1 MKPPIPDYLD
11 EILDSVHDLDDGAP
25 ADYIPELASAV
36 TERLGLALCTAS
48 GRIYSAGDDEELFT
62 IQSVSKPFV
71 YALALQECGPDAV
84 DRVVGM
90 EPSGE
95 AFNELSLDRND
106 KRPMNPMINAG
117 AIAVNQLIRGPD
129 ASVED
134 RSEHIRALFSK
145 LAGRTLEIDER
156 IFGSEL
162 ALAHRNLSIA
172 HMLRSYGVI
181 QDEAHDAVASYT
193 RQCSILVTVKDLAVM
208 SATLANGGV
217 HPLTGERLLNTS
229 ACRLTLSVMS
239 SAGMYDAA
247 GRWMANVGIPAKS
260 GVAGGLIGTLPGQLG
275 IATYSPRLD
284 QQGNSVRG
292 VQIFNRLSHDMG
304 LHLMASDPRDV
315 HGMRSIA
322 HDDDRTVIRLQGMI
336 NFTAA
341 ENILH
346 ELAHHSLG
354 GEELVLDVSRVTTF
368 NRMGRRMVKEGL
380 RRLREQGY
388 ECAIYDP
395 EGVVTDL
402 EFSDGTY
409 ADTVRQ
415 V

>member
-11 EILDSVHDLDDGAP
+11 EILDSVRDLDDGAP

-48 GRIYSAGDDEELFT
+48 GRVYSAGDDEKLFT

-117 AIAVNQLIRGPD
+117 ALAVNQLIKGPD

-134 RSEHIRALFSK
+134 RSEHIRVLFSK
-145 LAGRTLEIDER
+145 LAGRELEIDER

-162 ALAHRNLSIA
+162 DLADRNLSIA
-172 HMLRSYGVI
+172 HMLRSYDVI

-217 HPLTGERLLNTS
+217 HPLTGERLLNTN

-284 QQGNSVRG
+284 PQGNSVRG

-304 LHLMASDPRDV
+304 LHLMAADSRDV

-322 HDDDRTVIRLQGMI
+322 REGDRTIIRLQGMI

-346 ELAHHSLG
+346 QLARHSLG
-354 GEELVLDVSRVTTF
+354 GDELVLDVSHVTSF

-388 ECAIYDP
+388 DCAIYDP

-409 ADTVRQ
+409 ADTVGR